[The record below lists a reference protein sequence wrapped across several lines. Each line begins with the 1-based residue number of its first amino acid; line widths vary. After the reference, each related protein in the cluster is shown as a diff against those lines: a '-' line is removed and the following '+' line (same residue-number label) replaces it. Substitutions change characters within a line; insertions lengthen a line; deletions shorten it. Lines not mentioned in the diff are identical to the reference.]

1 VSLQQSEAW
10 RFVGQTN
17 RLWLAICYCFPVTWF
32 ALTRLSPRRAL
43 CSLAGLGFVAALS
56 GCSGPVILDDGTGG
70 TVWHNT
76 TICGGLG
83 GAGSEGPVGAAP
95 RVDIGLLDEA
105 GHLTRLGPGVE
116 GRLQYGNQVGMGLGM
131 AAYLGAG
138 DVGQAK
144 RVELHMSVD
153 GADLGVWAGTAP
165 FPPCDLSAPS
175 YLKVMLMV
183 DVIGHPTVRSVAQ
196 LDHRSVNI
204 NWIVYDDFMYVI
216 QQGQTEVIL
225 RL

>member
-1 VSLQQSEAW
+1 
-10 RFVGQTN
+10 VGCCV
-17 RLWLAICYCFPVTWF
+17 LLA
-32 ALTRLSPRRAL
+32 
-43 CSLAGLGFVAALS
+43 VA
-56 GCSGPVILDDGTGG
+56 GCSGPVVVDDGAGG
-70 TVWHNT
+70 TVWHNSEM
-76 TICGGLG
+76 CGALG
-83 GAGSEGPVGAAP
+83 GASGEISAIAAP
-95 RVDIGLLDEA
+95 RVDLGLLDEA
-105 GHLTRLGPGVE
+105 GHLTRLGPSVE

-131 AAYLGAG
+131 AAYLGGG
-138 DVGQAK
+138 DVGAAK

-196 LDHRSVNI
+196 LDHRPVSVS
-204 NWIVYDDFMYVI
+204 WIVFDDLMYVI
-216 QQGQTEVIL
+216 NQGQAEVIL